1 MRVTISRSKSAE
13 QVYIT
18 KAYRDETGKST
29 SKIIKKLGSM
39 ASLLPEHD
47 NDREKVL
54 AWARELAEEYTRAE
68 KNNTLKL
75 SIDLS
80 EDKQI
85 SFNEIRT
92 CDGGYLFLQ
101 RIFYELGLD
110 DICKDICKDHGFEY
124 DLSQIL
130 ACLIYERILSP
141 SSKLSSFFSMQH
153 MLKKPSFKLHDLY
166 RALDVLDE
174 ESDLIQSILYKRN
187 RAKRNTSVLYYDCT
201 NFFFEIEEESEIRKY
216 GRSKEHRPNP
226 IVQMGLFMDGDGIPL
241 AFSIFPG
248 NESEQPT
255 LIPLEKTL
263 LSDFAMSKFIVCTD
277 AGLSS
282 YVNRKFNDR
291 ADRAYVVTQSL
302 KTLKSHIKEW
312 ALSPYGF
319 RLKGDEREY
328 DITQIDEN
336 IHFNDIFYKERWINE
351 NGLEQRLVVTYSPKH
366 RHYQSQIRSRQ
377 VERAAKILQSGKR
390 NCTHNPN
397 SPDRFIEEMQITID
411 GQIAEKTVM
420 SLDAEKIAEESR
432 YDGYYCVS
440 TNLEGSVRDI
450 LRINRGRWEIE
461 ESFRMMKSEFQA
473 RPVYLQKDSRIRA
486 HFMTCFLSLIVFR
499 TLEKKLDS
507 RFTSGEILR
516 TLREM
521 KFQKVKGIGYMP
533 GYTRTE
539 ITDALHEVFGFHT
552 DREIITEENM
562 KKILR
567 ETKK

>member
-1 MRVTISRSKSAE
+1 M
-13 QVYIT
+13 
-18 KAYRDETGKST
+18 
-29 SKIIKKLGSM
+29 
-39 ASLLPEHD
+39 
-47 NDREKVL
+47 
-54 AWARELAEEYTRAE
+54 
-68 KNNTLKL
+68 L
-75 SIDLS
+75 S
-80 EDKQI
+80 
-85 SFNEIRT
+85 
-92 CDGGYLFLQ
+92 
-101 RIFYELGLD
+101 
-110 DICKDICKDHGFEY
+110 H
-124 DLSQIL
+124 
-130 ACLIYERILSP
+130 
-141 SSKLSSFFSMQH
+141 
-153 MLKKPSFKLHDLY
+153 
-166 RALDVLDE
+166 
-174 ESDLIQSILYKRN
+174 
-187 RAKRNTSVLYYDCT
+187 
-201 NFFFEIEEESEIRKY
+201 
-216 GRSKEHRPNP
+216 
-226 IVQMGLFMDGDGIPL
+226 
-241 AFSIFPG
+241 
-248 NESEQPT
+248 
-255 LIPLEKTL
+255 
-263 LSDFAMSKFIVCTD
+263 
-277 AGLSS
+277 
-282 YVNRKFNDR
+282 
-291 ADRAYVVTQSL
+291 QSL

-440 TNLEGSVRDI
+440 TNLEGSVQDI

>member
-54 AWARELAEEYTRAE
+54 AWAKELAEEYTRAE

-201 NFFFEIEEESEIRKY
+201 NFFFEIEEESGIRKY

-440 TNLEGSVRDI
+440 TNLEGSGAGHSQDKQGQMGDRGIFPYDEVGIPGKTGISAKGLKDQGSLYDLFPVIDRISDIGEEAGQPLYIGRDTAYI
-450 LRINRGRWEIE
+450 KRDEIPESEGNRIYAWLYKDRDNRCI
-461 ESFRMMKSEFQA
+461 A
-473 RPVYLQKDSRIRA
+473 RGLWISYRP
-486 HFMTCFLSLIVFR
+486 
-499 TLEKKLDS
+499 
-507 RFTSGEILR
+507 
-516 TLREM
+516 
-521 KFQKVKGIGYMP
+521 
-533 GYTRTE
+533 
-539 ITDALHEVFGFHT
+539 
-552 DREIITEENM
+552 
-562 KKILR
+562 
-567 ETKK
+567 